1 MSIRTYEYSCLNLS
15 SRGTS
20 TNRFLN
26 GNPVRVTIPD
36 SFIAYS
42 KFFRMNTAF
51 SLFFLYYILQ
61 LYSQHLLKPFLYTL
75 VRLIAQYWLS
85 LFSRFV
91 GLISA

>member
-51 SLFFLYYILQ
+51 PLFFLYYITAL
-61 LYSQHLLKPFLYTL
+61 LSALITTFSVYSCMFNSTVL
-75 VRLIAQYWLS
+75 A
-85 LFSRFV
+85 
-91 GLISA
+91 